1 MKIVYFQG
9 DEWEGLYINGW
20 LRMEGESLDVLSVL
34 MEIKDQGGGDKG
46 IESVK
51 SVGERGN
58 WLVELGGL
66 PATVAEM
73 LKYNV
78 EGL

>member
-9 DEWEGLYINGW
+9 YEWEGLYINGW
-20 LRMEGESLDVLSVL
+20 LEMEGDSLDVMSVL
-34 MEIKDQGGGDKG
+34 CEIRDYSESG
-46 IESVK
+46 IESVE

-66 PATVAEM
+66 PDTVEEM
-73 LKYNV
+73 KKLNK
-78 EGL
+78 G